1 MTWLDW
7 VVIALFVYFVVQGLV
22 KGVTAALLGALVA
35 ILAYVFAAILL
46 PVVGDRVA
54 AASPLEPEWDR
65 MAAFV
70 GTYVVLYVVGSVMI
84 SLLPGG
90 KRPSTLAQLFGV
102 AAGAIKALTVALA
115 VIGVLQASPYA
126 VAMAQDLERSSVA
139 RYVAVLQKEYIQDLR
154 RISPVP
160 FPPVGPDSKF

>member
-7 VVIALFVYFVVQGLV
+7 VVIALFAYFVVQGLV
-22 KGVTAALLGALVA
+22 KGVTAALLGAVVA
-35 ILAYVFAAILL
+35 VLAYVIAAIIL
-46 PVVGDRVA
+46 PVVGERVA
-54 AASPLEPEWDR
+54 AASPMEPQWDR

-70 GTYVVLYVVGSVMI
+70 VMFLVFYVLGSVMI

-102 AAGAIKALTVALA
+102 LAGGIKALAVALA
-115 VIGVLQASPYA
+115 VIGVLQASPRA
-126 VAMAQDLERSSVA
+126 DAMAQDLERSSVA
-139 RYVAVLQKEYIQDLR
+139 RYVAVLQKQYIQDLR

>member
-7 VVIALFVYFVVQGLV
+7 VVIAMFVYFVVQGLA

-35 ILAYVFAAILL
+35 ILAYVLAAIFL
-46 PVVGDRVA
+46 PVLGDRVA
-54 AASPLEPEWDR
+54 AASPLDPQWDR
-65 MAAFV
+65 AVTFV
-70 GTYVVLYVVGSVMI
+70 FMFGILYVLGMVMI

-90 KRPSTLAQLFGV
+90 KRPSTFAQLFGL
-102 AAGAIKALTVALA
+102 AGGAIKALA
-115 VIGVLQASPYA
+115 VSIAVVGMLQASPWA
-126 VAMAQDLERSSVA
+126 DAIAQDLERSSVA
-139 RYVAVLQKEYIQDLR
+139 KYVAVLQKQYIQDLR